1 VTDAAAVAANVADVH
16 RRLAAA
22 GGEGV
27 KLLAVTK
34 GFGAPEVAAA
44 RAAGVDGIGENYAQ
58 ELLAKATA
66 LDAEAPNDPVP
77 WHFIGHVQRNK
88 VRVLAPRVR
97 VWQSVDRVELAGEI
111 AKRAPGATVLV
122 QVNASGE
129 AQKAGCAF
137 DEGPALV
144 ARCRELGLAVQ
155 GLMAIGPTGPPDAA
169 RGPFERVVA
178 LADELGLPERSI
190 GMTDDLEVAVE
201 AGSTM
206 VRVGRAL
213 FGPRPA
219 RGDRR

>member
-1 VTDAAAVAANVADVH
+1 VTDHAAITANVADV
-16 RRLAAA
+16 RRRIAAA
-22 GGEGV
+22 GGVGV

-34 GFGAPEVAAA
+34 GFGAAEVAAA
-44 RAAGVDGIGENYAQ
+44 LAAGVEGIGENYAQ
-58 ELLAKATA
+58 ELLAKAA
-66 LDAEAPNDPVP
+66 ELDDVATVGPVP

-88 VRVLAPRVR
+88 VRALAPEVR
-97 VWQSVDRVELAGEI
+97 VWQSVDRRELAAEI

-137 DEGPALV
+137 DEAPALV
-144 ARCRELGLAVQ
+144 ARCRELGLSVQ
-155 GLMAIGPTGPPDAA
+155 GIMAIGPAGAPEAA
-169 RGPFERVVA
+169 RRPFERVVA
-178 LADELGLPERSI
+178 LADELALPERSI

-213 FGPRPA
+213 FGPRPTRLA
-219 RGDRR
+219 G